1 MAVNPIEK
9 EHSPLTSNGHGA
21 GESGKTTPPNTSPPS
36 STPSSS
42 SSSTSTKTIPSGP
55 VMKDVRFVPNGN
67 ETIPL
72 HNGDVHVLYTSAS
85 SHPAV
90 AFDRRDTSNGD
101 TTIYRRKPSAG
112 VIDEDKNFL
121 RYDLNVDVSLLENV
135 EAEER
140 VIGHSPDNRFLK
152 YDLEIGR
159 GSFKTVYK
167 GVDTETGVAV
177 AWCELMVRLAAT
189 C

>member
-1 MAVNPIEK
+1 MAVNPID
-9 EHSPLTSNGHGA
+9 HPSLTSNGHGNDD
-21 GESGKTTPPNTSPPS
+21 SPKTTPPATSQQES
-36 STPSSS
+36 FTTTTSYSTI
-42 SSSTSTKTIPSGP
+42 T
-55 VMKDVRFVPNGN
+55 KDVRFIPNGI
-67 ETIPL
+67 ETVPYMY
-72 HNGDVHVLYTSAS
+72 NGDTSAS

-90 AFDRRDTSNGD
+90 AFDRSDSSNGD
-101 TTIYRRKPSAG
+101 TTIYRRKPTTGAPN
-112 VIDEDKNFL
+112 EDKNFL
-121 RYDLNVDVSLLENV
+121 RYDLNIDVSLLENV

-177 AWCELMVRLAAT
+177 AWCELMVRPLAN
-189 C
+189 